1 MESDGSHTKK
11 TKLNCLIALTK
22 IDLLISYH
30 NKLEKVGNI
39 IKIRLFQCP
48 SQGLTILMCFLS
60 FFDIFA

>member
-22 IDLLISYH
+22 IDLLISYEE
-30 NKLEKVGNI
+30 NLEKVGNI

-48 SQGLTILMCFLS
+48 SQGLAPDPPHISDFI
-60 FFDIFA
+60 DKD